1 MNSFVKFI
9 IAGAVS
15 LPILFSATEVHA
27 AVGNN
32 IETPMAGIA
41 VALDKFYANYEDPSV
56 ELRAYS
62 VPDSRTASVI
72 ISEQLL
78 DTNALLAKVEIEEIA
93 EAIAVSPYANVAIA
107 KVDNYVNIRS
117 EASTDDEI
125 VGEVYN
131 NAAATILSTVEGE
144 DGDWYEIKSG
154 SVHGYIK
161 SEYFVTGTEAER
173 IAKEVGD
180 VVATVVGTPT
190 LRLRKEA
197 AESLKKF
204 EEKDTLTLLAE
215 GSEYAVLEETEDGL
229 FVKIQVDTDLIGYVS
244 AEFVEV
250 NVEFKKAISMEEKKK
265 AEEEAE
271 NRRRAAEAAI
281 ARAEEAKK
289 KEKARQAAGSAAN
302 TNRNNT
308 NTSQTNVNTPPAV
321 ITGGSEV
328 SSATRDAIIAYAKQ
342 FLGNPY
348 VYGGTSLTNG
358 ADCSGFTSSVYANF
372 GISTGRSS
380 RDQAVRGR
388 DIAIAD
394 VRPADLILYASGGT
408 INHVAMYIGN
418 GQVIHASTERT
429 GIIISNAYY
438 RTPYKA
444 VTFLD

>member
-1 MNSFVKFI
+1 MNSFIKFI
-9 IAGAVS
+9 TAGVIS
-15 LPILFSATEVHA
+15 LPILFSTTEVHA
-27 AVGNN
+27 AGSNN

-41 VALDKFYANYEDPSV
+41 VTLDKFYANYEAPRV

-62 VPDSRTASVI
+62 VPDSRTASASVI
-72 ISEQLL
+72 VSEQLL
-78 DTNALLAKVEIEEIA
+78 DTNALLAKVGIEEIA
-93 EAIAVSPYANVAIA
+93 EVITVSPYANVAISR
-107 KVDNYVNIRS
+107 VNEYVNIRS
-117 EASTDDEI
+117 EESTEGEI
-125 VGEVYN
+125 VGKVYN
-131 NAAATILSTVEGE
+131 NAAATIIRTVEGE
-144 DGDWYEIKSG
+144 GGDWYEIKSG

-161 SEYFVTGTEAER
+161 SEFFVTGAEAER
-173 IAKEVGD
+173 IAKEVGE

-197 AESLKKF
+197 AASLEEF
-204 EEKDTLTLLAE
+204 ENDEANRTLTLLSE

-244 AEFVEV
+244 SEFVDV
-250 NVEFKKAISMEEKKK
+250 NVEFEKAISIEEEEKAK
-265 AEEEAE
+265 EEAE
-271 NRRRAAEAAI
+271 RRKKEAAEAI
-281 ARAEEAKK
+281 ARAEAAK
-289 KEKARQAAGSAAN
+289 KEKARQDAARNSAN
-302 TNRNNT
+302 TNRNSTN
-308 NTSQTNVNTPPAV
+308 NTSAPAAV
-321 ITGGSEV
+321 TGGSEV

-394 VRPADLILYASGGT
+394 IRPADLILYASGGT

-418 GQVIHASTERT
+418 GQVIHASTART